1 MAGQP
6 VEIKLQVRRFFCDA
20 ADCPIGTF
28 TEQINGLT
36 TRYARRSMLLRQT
49 LEKIGVAL
57 AGRAGARLAA
67 RLGLPTSRS
76 TVLRLVRALPDPPAA
91 SITVVG
97 VDDFALRRGH
107 VYATVLVDLDTHRPI
122 DVLPDREADS
132 LATWLKDH
140 PDVQVICRDRAG
152 AYADGA
158 RTGAPHAIQV
168 ADRWHLWHNLA
179 EHVEKT
185 VTRHHRCLVP
195 PSTSEPGPA
204 LPLPGLEQ
212 IAAAAATARGDAGVL
227 VVRTENRHDQVR
239 TLLRQGKS
247 IRAITRDLGLSRGT
261 VRRFARADHVDELLA
276 GPRAGRPSILDEHHE
291 YLHRRFNE
299 GATGTQLFTEITA
312 LGYRGSAATVRTYL
326 RPFRATRTAPPPAPR
341 PPKVRTIVTWL
352 MSHPDR
358 LDSKDRASL
367 TAVLAACPHLDALAA
382 HVTGFAEMMT
392 GLHGERLNAW
402 IAGID
407 TAEQPDLRSFT
418 TGIIRDHDAVRNG
431 LTLPHSSGPV
441 EGHVNRI
448 KMIKRQMYGRANLD
462 LLRKRVLLAT

>member
-1 MAGQP
+1 MAGQS
-6 VEIKLQVRRFFCDA
+6 VEIKLMVRRFFCGT
-20 ADCPIGTF
+20 ADCPIVTF

-36 TRYARRSMLLRQT
+36 TRYARRSPLLRQT

-91 SITVVG
+91 SITVLG

-122 DVLPDREADS
+122 DVLPDREADT
-132 LATWLKDH
+132 LANWLIDH

-158 RTGAPHAIQV
+158 RTGAPQAIQV

-185 VTRHHRCLVP
+185 VTRHHRCLTP
-195 PSTSEPGPA
+195 TATSEPNSTDA
-204 LPLPGLEQ
+204 LPELDQ
-212 IAAAAATARGDAGVL
+212 IAAAATMAHADAGAL
-227 VVRTENRHDQVR
+227 VARTQHRHEQVR
-239 TLLRQGKS
+239 TLRQEGKS
-247 IRAITRDLGLSRGT
+247 IRAIMRDLGLSRGT
-261 VRRFARADHVDELLA
+261 VRRFARADHVDDLLA
-276 GPRAGRPSILDEHHE
+276 KPHAGRPSILDGYLD

-299 GATGTQLFTEITA
+299 GATGTQLFTEIRA
-312 LGYRGSAATVRTYL
+312 LGYRGSAATLRTYL
-326 RPFRATRTAPPPAPR
+326 RPFRATRTAPPAPR
-341 PPKVRTIVTWL
+341 PPKVRKIVTWL
-352 MSHPDR
+352 MRHPDH
-358 LDSKDRASL
+358 LDSEDRASL
-367 TAVLAACPHLDALAA
+367 AAVWAACPHLDALAA

-392 GLHGERLNAW
+392 GLRGDRLNAW
-402 IAGID
+402 MAAID

-418 TGIIRDHDAVRNG
+418 AGITRDHDAVLNG